1 MEAHDPLPAQLGG
14 RRFAGPSLVR
24 DLVDEIITVDE
35 AEIADATKLVWG
47 RMKLCIEPSAG
58 AGVAAATGA
67 AFRARYPPDA
77 YPNVGVVLC
86 GGNLDLA
93 KAAKTLFA

>member
-1 MEAHDPLPAQLGG
+1 MSTLWIWRVHVITAQGD
-14 RRFAGPSLVR
+14 RQLVR

-58 AGVAAATGA
+58 AGVAVIEGSIWTVSSSTSS
-67 AFRARYPPDA
+67 PSSP
-77 YPNVGVVLC
+77 
-86 GGNLDLA
+86 
-93 KAAKTLFA
+93 TT